1 MRAASFA
8 FRIAFLFAITSAARA
23 DETPPSELRV
33 MTFNLW
39 HGGEAGK
46 RPLAKTV
53 EVIRAANADI
63 VGLQETGG
71 LSDKEPRPDN
81 AARIAKTL
89 GWHYVDQG
97 QHTGI
102 ISRWPIVETTP
113 RKWGVTI
120 ELPGGRRVRVFNVHF
135 NHAPYQPYQ
144 LLGIP
149 YADAPFIKTAAEA
162 VAEAKAARG
171 DEVTRLLSELKPAI
185 KGGDPVFVTGDFNE
199 PSHLDWTVAATEA
212 KRCPLSVDWPTTRS
226 VMAAGLIDA
235 LRAVRPDPV
244 QDPCCTWTPITQPGD
259 PKDRHDRID
268 LVLTSCRPEQ
278 VLEAKIVGER
288 ADAADIVVADYPSD
302 HRAVVVRV
310 GLEAVTEK

>member
-1 MRAASFA
+1 MCARHFWSIIA
-8 FRIAFLFAITSAARA
+8 IAFSFSPIRVAHANDART
-23 DETPPSELRV
+23 DLRV

-39 HGGEAGK
+39 HGGDAGK
-46 RPLAKTV
+46 KPLERTV
-53 EVIRAANADI
+53 EVIRVANADI

-71 LSDKEPRPDN
+71 ISEQDPPPDN
-81 AARIAKTL
+81 AAKIAKSL

-97 QHTGI
+97 QHTVV
-102 ISRWPIVETTP
+102 ISRFPIVSTTP

-120 ELPGGRRVRVFNVHF
+120 ELPSSRRVHVFNVHF

-149 YADAPFIKTAAEA
+149 YADAPFIKTADEA

-171 DEVTRLLSELKPAI
+171 DEVTRLLSELTPAL
-185 KGGDPVFVTGDFNE
+185 KGTDPVFVTGDFNE
-199 PSHLDWTVAATEA
+199 PSHLDWTPAAAEA
-212 KRCPLSVDWPTTRS
+212 KRCPLAVDWPTTRG

-235 LRAVRPDPV
+235 LRTLRPDPV
-244 QDPCCTWTPITQPGD
+244 KDPCCTWTPITQPSD

-268 LVLTSCRPEQ
+268 FVLTSCRAEQ

-288 ADAADIVVADYPSD
+288 PDAADIVVADYPSD

-310 GLEAVTEK
+310 RLDEKGK